1 LNGSFFALFVHLL
14 TRGAA
19 SGRAYFL
26 LLVRAIKAANPVPD
40 RCTIIN

>member
-1 LNGSFFALFVHLL
+1 MLFVHPSYER
-14 TRGAA
+14 RGI
-19 SGRAYFL
+19 GRAYFL